1 MTILPRPASST
12 PVPLPRPF
20 RLDGRIALV
29 TGAGRGLGFEMAK
42 ALAAAG
48 AQIIING
55 RHAGRLEAAATAL
68 AAATGRPVGISPFD
82 IADTAA
88 GRAAIAAIAAEHGRL
103 DILVNNV
110 GARDRRPLKDFTAS
124 EATAL
129 MTTDLIGPMLL
140 AREAA
145 EHMAA
150 HRHGRLITVTSIAA
164 HIANRHDPV
173 YTAAKAGLSG
183 LMRALAV
190 DYARVG
196 ITSNAIAPGMF
207 ATETNAGLV
216 ADATFSA
223 FVDTRVPIGRWGH
236 PPEIGAAAVFLAS
249 DEASFVNGHV
259 LVVDGGQSVRM

>member
-1 MTILPRPASST
+1 MTIAPPPPSPAT
-12 PVPLPRPF
+12 PPLPRPF

-48 AQIIING
+48 AHVVING

-68 AAATGRPVGISPFD
+68 TAATGRPPAIAPFD
-82 IADTAA
+82 VADPAA
-88 GRAAIAAIAAEHGRL
+88 GRTAIAAIAAEHGRL

-110 GARDRRPLKDFTAS
+110 GARDRRPLKDFTPGEV
-124 EATAL
+124 EALIAA
-129 MTTDLIGPMLL
+129 DLIGPMLL

-173 YTAAKAGLSG
+173 YTAAKAGLGG

-190 DYARVG
+190 DYARAG

-216 ADATFSA
+216 ADTAFSA
-223 FVDTRVPIGRWGH
+223 FVDTRVPVGRWGH

-259 LVVDGGQSVRM
+259 LVVDGGQSIRM